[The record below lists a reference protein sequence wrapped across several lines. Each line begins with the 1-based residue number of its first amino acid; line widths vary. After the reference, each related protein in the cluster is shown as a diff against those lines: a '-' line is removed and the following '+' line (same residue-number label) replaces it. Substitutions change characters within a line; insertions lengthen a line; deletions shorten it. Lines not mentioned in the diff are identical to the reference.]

1 MEDYLKINKEWWNK
15 ATPIHANSKLYDLAG
30 FKKGKSSLNTIEL
43 EELGDVQGKTLLH
56 LQCHFGMDTLS
67 WTKEGAIATGVDF
80 SEESIKLA
88 RNLSEEIGV
97 PATFVKS
104 DVYDLPNVLK
114 GEFDIVFTSYGVL
127 GWLPDLKKWAQVVT
141 HFLKKGGTFYIA
153 EIHPLTNI
161 FGKELTVRDAYFQ
174 KEPHINES
182 VPDYADDQ
190 PSIDTKTYNWTHP
203 LGEVLSVLIEEGLT
217 IEYLHEFPF
226 TVYDRFPGLL
236 EEDKQGYWRFK
247 NSSIQL
253 PLLFSLK
260 ATK

>member
-1 MEDYLKINKEWWNK
+1 MEDYPKANKDWWNK
-15 ATPIHANSKLYDLAG
+15 ATPIHASSKLYDLAE
-30 FKKGKSSLNTIEL
+30 FKKGKSSLNTMEL

-67 WTKEGAIATGVDF
+67 WAREGAIATGVDL
-80 SEESIKLA
+80 SDESIKLA

-97 PATFVKS
+97 PATFVES

-127 GWLPDLKKWAQVVT
+127 GWLPDLKKWAKVIN
-141 HFLKKGGTFYIA
+141 HFLKRGGTFYIA

-161 FGKELTVRDAYFQ
+161 FDRELAIKDSYFHEESYIKEFAA
-174 KEPHINES
+174 
-182 VPDYADDQ
+182 DYADDQ
-190 PSIDTKTYNWTHP
+190 VSIDGKAYNWTHP
-203 LGEVLSVLIEEGLT
+203 LSEIFNVLTEEGLT

-236 EEDKQGYWRFK
+236 REDKQGYWRFK
-247 NSSIQL
+247 DSSIQL
-253 PLLFSLK
+253 PLVFSLK